1 MAEEWGINIQT
12 YAPKIKK
19 YILKAVE
26 NGELLQT
33 KGKGAAGRFTVPGL
47 KARKRK
53 SKTTKRLSKK
63 FDEDEVEYEPGKSAR
78 DEAREQTEVVLCVL
92 VQNLPNF
99 TFKVFATSPVCQCTV
114 FPPHWLLLDG
124 IGRAP
129 GPFGGRGRSQACRE
143 GDEAQEAAANAQD

>member
-92 VQNLPNF
+92 LQNTLNF
-99 TFKVFATSPVCQCTV
+99 TTKFLQP
-114 FPPHWLLLDG
+114 LLFVSVLYSHLTG
-124 IGRAP
+124 C
-129 GPFGGRGRSQACRE
+129 F
-143 GDEAQEAAANAQD
+143 